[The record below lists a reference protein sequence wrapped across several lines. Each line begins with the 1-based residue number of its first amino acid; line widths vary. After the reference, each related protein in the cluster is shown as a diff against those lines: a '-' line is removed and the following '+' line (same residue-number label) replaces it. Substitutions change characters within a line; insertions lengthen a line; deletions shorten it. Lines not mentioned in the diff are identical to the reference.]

1 MLRAQAYPDV
11 DFVEGDGLQDGELA
25 ALHVER
31 EVVDGRVVEGQQD
44 GVERNARHVHL
55 NRQRH
60 LLKFPCN
67 PGNFNQFK
75 VGGAVAEWSIALL
88 LREK

>member
-1 MLRAQAYPDV
+1 MTLPTYSYV
-11 DFVEGDGLQDGELA
+11 DLIKRDGLQDGQLA
-25 ALHVER
+25 AFHVQR

-60 LLKFPCN
+60 LLKIC
-67 PGNFNQFK
+67 
-75 VGGAVAEWSIALL
+75 
-88 LREK
+88 